1 MRSLRWASRL
11 LALGCL
17 ALVGASLG
25 SVQAGAVPVAPF
37 TDPSVQGYIGLC
49 NQAGQQIT
57 SGSLTDTPFVWRA
70 VSSQPAEAPYNAA
83 RRTAIL
89 VAYLPLQQLPPGDWS
104 GSQLTSSSRYT
115 NPQSPMAQA
124 TSQDIS
130 LAGFVSAFPPQWDGF
145 IQLRMFLGAPDEPAY
160 QRHYPSL
167 DIYVSGNTWTAVGGG
182 PVNCNAGSAESLET
196 IVLPS
201 TTTTTAGSGAK
212 GGAAGAGTTGTGA
225 GGGSSGGSNTAA
237 SSGGGSTAASAV
249 TGEQTTSSGHNAVI
263 LAGLIVVAIGLVL
276 AILFVIRRQRSSPNS
291 FAHAA
296 GTSPKGS

>member
-1 MRSLRWASRL
+1 MRSFRWASRL
-11 LALGCL
+11 MAMGCL

-25 SVQAGAVPVAPF
+25 PVPAGAVPAAPF
-37 TDPSVQGYIGLC
+37 TDSSVQGYIGLC

-70 VSSQPAEAPYNAA
+70 VSSQPAQAPYNAA

-167 DIYVSGNTWTAVGGG
+167 NVYVSGNTWTAVGGG

-196 IVLPS
+196 IVLP
-201 TTTTTAGSGAK
+201 TTTTAGSSAK
-212 GGAAGAGTTGTGA
+212 RGAAGAGTTGNGA
-225 GGGSSGGSNTAA
+225 GGGSPGGSSSAG
-237 SSGGGSTAASAV
+237 SSGGASTAAGAA
-249 TGEQTTSSGHNAVI
+249 TGDQTTSSSHNAVI
-263 LAGLIVVAIGLVL
+263 LAGLIVVATGLVL
-276 AILFVIRRQRSSPNS
+276 AILFVVRRQRSSTPNS
-291 FAHAA
+291 FAHTA
-296 GTSPKGS
+296 GSSPKGS